1 MCFRTSL
8 FAQKLTTVSRST
20 WRVFGSRQHQQCLA
34 CLFVF
39 LSVLTEL
46 TGLPNHGSAAASV
59 GLVSAGSK
67 SQRQSTERV
76 SFYSNVSLPSQ
87 HYQVLPDWSVH
98 YGGSHYYGGHYPP
111 RTPHESARILNSGS
125 ASLPNSASL
134 PSSHSISSSGS
145 QSTNSPPRDDRGQP
159 ASGSQLESD
168 IPGPWPW
175 APAPIRH
182 WWAQHHKRSAI
193 SSLSSTS
200 SSSSY
205 SLSSS
210 ELQQNQQCLHNH
222 TKFQK
227 IPALTIQGELPW
239 AKRVCSASSLD
250 DRVKLLLAE
259 SPCKQ
264 HKVCQVLS
272 PTDLQRISSDA
283 TCLESVRDKWWELFR
298 KINNILIDFEE
309 IFSKKFAIER
319 YSVIHAVEECK
330 AAYAYWTCSTHLPLY
345 LTPSIGDE
353 RPSTTQKSS
362 SFNDSHTSFGSG
374 DGPEDSRSGS
384 ESSDGGGEAQS
395 ERRPEA
401 VPLNGCGS
409 ICREVERKCPFFIK
423 GLEDDKAAGNPSF
436 ICKDE
441 AIPNVIINPMGDE
454 AEATLPLCCYKAV
467 DEPPP
472 GAWLSFEAEDPTRP
486 FCVEPDSI
494 RDRRRS
500 KRYTSST
507 TSNLD
512 SGQPDRA
519 HGLGGPSHSHP
530 ASSSSSSSSYSYS
543 SDTLESSTFS
553 SDDLDLEESITLLS
567 GRDDEMRC
575 DIIFSPPSL
584 SLNITSVALDEWEA
598 WHHTL
603 SNTSIFGATDTYF
616 DDEDEGDLL
625 FASLSR
631 WWSNFMG
638 RFGLS
643 IFATDSAGHYGVN
656 TSGQNRTSSPG
667 RGCVWAL
674 VALILWLGNTSGRLR
689 TM

>member
-1 MCFRTSL
+1 MFNQ
-8 FAQKLTTVSRST
+8 A
-20 WRVFGSRQHQQCLA
+20 HI
-34 CLFVF
+34 
-39 LSVLTEL
+39 EI
-46 TGLPNHGSAAASV
+46 
-59 GLVSAGSK
+59 
-67 SQRQSTERV
+67 
-76 SFYSNVSLPSQ
+76 Y
-87 HYQVLPDWSVH
+87 
-98 YGGSHYYGGHYPP
+98 
-111 RTPHESARILNSGS
+111 
-125 ASLPNSASL
+125 
-134 PSSHSISSSGS
+134 
-145 QSTNSPPRDDRGQP
+145 
-159 ASGSQLESD
+159 
-168 IPGPWPW
+168 
-175 APAPIRH
+175 
-182 WWAQHHKRSAI
+182 
-193 SSLSSTS
+193 S
-200 SSSSY
+200 SSSPNIAVLVPNKKKTCS
-205 SLSSS
+205 
-210 ELQQNQQCLHNH
+210 
-222 TKFQK
+222 
-227 IPALTIQGELPW
+227 TI
-239 AKRVCSASSLD
+239 V
-250 DRVKLLLAE
+250 
-259 SPCKQ
+259 
-264 HKVCQVLS
+264 
-272 PTDLQRISSDA
+272 
-283 TCLESVRDKWWELFR
+283 
-298 KINNILIDFEE
+298 N
-309 IFSKKFAIER
+309 
-319 YSVIHAVEECK
+319 K

-353 RPSTTQKSS
+353 RSFTPPQSS
-362 SFNDSHTSFGSG
+362 SFHDSHTSSGSG
-374 DGPEDSRSGS
+374 DGSEDFRDGS
-384 ESSDGGGEAQS
+384 ESSEGGRETRS
-395 ERRPEA
+395 ERRHEA

-494 RDRRRS
+494 RNRRS
-500 KRYTSST
+500 KQYSSST
-507 TSNLD
+507 SLNVD

-519 HGLGGPSHSHP
+519 HGLGGPSHTHPTGEVGRPP
-530 ASSSSSSSSYSYS
+530 ASSSSFSSSF

-553 SDDLDLEESITLLS
+553 SDDPEHEESITLLS

-575 DIIFSPPSL
+575 DIIFTPPSL

-603 SNTSIFGATDTYF
+603 SNTSIFGATDTYY

-643 IFATDSAGHYGVN
+643 IFATDPGGYSVS

-667 RGCVWAL
+667 RGYVGAL
-674 VALILWLGNTSGRLR
+674 VALILWLGTTSGRLR